1 MAGVE
6 SEEGVSGNGKAE
18 LGEDVMQM
26 VEDLGGMG
34 RRGRACKCQQR
45 YQRRDDG
52 SGAGGGGQIPQVS
65 GGR

>member
-18 LGEDVMQM
+18 LGEDLMQM

-34 RRGRACKCQQR
+34 RRGL
-45 YQRRDDG
+45 
-52 SGAGGGGQIPQVS
+52 GAQMTSEISAEG
-65 GGR
+65 